1 MEQNFQPDAEKT
13 ALESQIRECFGRVVY
28 ATKTHEKDAD
38 LCMNWLRHVKLAQI
52 ILSALTTGGLVTVLI
67 GEPDTSQIAAIISA
81 IISTMLLVLNAYIKD
96 VDPGQQAE
104 QHKKTATEL
113 WDVRESY
120 LSMLAD
126 LQAARVD
133 IDHIR
138 NKRDELQEKL
148 TGIYSSAPR
157 TTPKAYKYASRGLKI
172 REEMT
177 FTDEEIDKFLPE
189 ILRRRVSK

>member
-1 MEQNFQPDAEKT
+1 MEQNFQPDTEKT

-38 LCMNWLRHVKLAQI
+38 LCMEWLGRVKLAQI
-52 ILSALTTGGLVTVLI
+52 ILSALTTGGLVTVLV
-67 GEPDTSQIAAIISA
+67 GEHDTSQIAAIVSA

-120 LSMLAD
+120 LSLLAD
-126 LQAARVD
+126 LQAAEAD
-133 IDHIR
+133 IGPIR
-138 NKRDELQEKL
+138 KKRDELQSTL
-148 TGIYSSAPR
+148 AGIYSSAPR
-157 TTPKAYKYASRGLKI
+157 TPPKAYQYASQGLKM

-189 ILRRRVSK
+189 TLRRQAS